1 MLLNFGYR
9 FKSSFWIVNSSI
21 IKLLSK
27 IANMQRIVCIFWEL
41 ELKYYD
47 LKKSK
52 IMNAVQNQEVTQML
66 FGVVK
71 RVSPPKKLT
80 NYAHMLKV
88 VLAHGISLSGAS
100 LFE

>member
-27 IANMQRIVCIFWEL
+27 IDMQRIVWIFWEL
-41 ELKYYD
+41 ELIYYD

-52 IMNAVQNQEVTQML
+52 IMNAVQNQEVTKML